1 MRVGMALIAALVA
14 AVVPLVGCGDNT
26 TGAEPGSMRDRLE
39 SEARLLVASGDSAGA
54 VTAQLRIGEGW
65 DSGLV
70 DLKPAGGELVASA
83 VRGGALRLTALTL
96 ELETIAIPASVIGH
110 EAELS
115 RPKLRLT
122 APASVAATW
131 SGEDS
136 AEAEAALP
144 LELSWTLS
152 VDGVG
157 LPLGAPSLP
166 PLPVK
171 IQLSGD
177 GARISAEIRVHV
189 AGELWSWADLIK
201 LSDLDLVLAAGTP
214 DQ

>member
-1 MRVGMALIAALVA
+1 MALIAALVA
-14 AVVPLVGCGDNT
+14 AVVPLVGCGDNAA
-26 TGAEPGSMRDRLE
+26 GPEPGSMRDRLE
-39 SEARLLVASGDSAGA
+39 AETRLLVASGDSAGA
-54 VTAQLRIGEGW
+54 VTAQLRIGAGW

-83 VRGGALRLTALTL
+83 VRGGALQLTALTL

-110 EAELS
+110 DAELS
-115 RPKLRLT
+115 RPVLRLT

-131 SGEDS
+131 TGEDQ

-171 IQLSGD
+171 LQLSGD
-177 GARISAEIRVHV
+177 GARVTAEIRVHV

-214 DQ
+214 EP